1 MEVRPPIS
9 PRRARAFPKEIPEV
23 CESKREA
30 VDLLNFA
37 GIVGFITF
45 LALGGLSAFD
55 GLVTIVVASA
65 YLGCC
70 FVSSNILSVLWK
82 IPQYH

>member
-1 MEVRPPIS
+1 M
-9 PRRARAFPKEIPEV
+9 
-23 CESKREA
+23 CELRREA

-45 LALGGLSAFD
+45 LALGVLTAFD
-55 GLVTIVVASA
+55 GLVTIVAASA

-70 FVSSNILSVLWK
+70 FVSSNILGVLWK
-82 IPQYH
+82 IPQYT